1 LKELLKKHQTLII
14 RVYVAIQGQYTLNQN
29 FISFSIL
36 NHLYQKNY
44 NGCIRAVTPCLLF
57 FEKLAVT
64 PWGCLDSLF
73 SGVAARKSEKVRKA
87 RQTLC
92 AFSAVQRRSQNP
104 DFRRRRRLL
113 RTRVREQRNQTGPMS
128 ASRIAPGLRCPS
140 PFKDKA
146 FASQLAAISCVS
158 LHPALPA
165 FHLGAMN
172 PGILPLRITKQ
183 AK

>member
-73 SGVAARKSEKVRKA
+73 SGVAARKSEKVRKSAPNTLRFLRGAATQPESGFSSSPPLASNA
-87 RQTLC
+87 RQ
-92 AFSAVQRRSQNP
+92 
-104 DFRRRRRLL
+104 
-113 RTRVREQRNQTGPMS
+113 RTTKPNRPH
-128 ASRIAPGLRCPS
+128 
-140 PFKDKA
+140 
-146 FASQLAAISCVS
+146 VS
-158 LHPALPA
+158 LKNRSRFALSIA
-165 FHLGAMN
+165 IQG
-172 PGILPLRITKQ
+172 
-183 AK
+183 

>member
-1 LKELLKKHQTLII
+1 MDAYEQLLH
-14 RVYVAIQGQYTLNQN
+14 V
-29 FISFSIL
+29 FF
-36 NHLYQKNY
+36 
-44 NGCIRAVTPCLLF
+44 F

-113 RTRVREQRNQTGPMS
+113 RTRVRKTKPNRPH
-128 ASRIAPGLRCPS
+128 
-140 PFKDKA
+140 
-146 FASQLAAISCVS
+146 VS
-158 LHPALPA
+158 LKNRSRFALSIA
-165 FHLGAMN
+165 IQG
-172 PGILPLRITKQ
+172 
-183 AK
+183 